1 MLGAVIR
8 NGNNTLVVDLPTGMM
23 ELQAKLN
30 SIGIQ
35 ETSDKIKLSD
45 EGGNPIRVKLYATTA
60 EEAHLLPL
68 LAPNRTLADANSSV
82 EMLHRAN
89 RSFQM
94 RLKCSLLAN
103 GYRTLDEFFNDAKRI
118 FSQQTPED
126 VKADALRRFEVD
138 PNIRAVVSCDHN
150 GEVEVFTLPM
160 SDRELAAANLKL
172 EEYGADSSLKFEAL
186 RYADPWPTI
195 FGDVLNNEGL
205 DAVNSLAAAFPF
217 MENAEKLAA
226 VVDYADAHDSAS
238 IIKLA
243 DRI

>member
-23 ELQAKLN
+23 DLQTKLN

-45 EGGNPIRVKLYATTA
+45 EAGNPIRVKLYATTA

-68 LAPNRTLADANSSV
+68 LAPSRTLADANSSV

-94 RLKCSLLAN
+94 RLMCSLLAN
-103 GYRTLDEFFNDAKRI
+103 GYRTLDEFFNDAKRV

-138 PNIRAVVSCDHN
+138 PNIRAVVSCIHN

-172 EEYGADSSLKFEAL
+172 EEYGADSTLKIEAL
-186 RYADPWPTI
+186 RYADPWPNI
-195 FGDVLNNEGL
+195 FGDVLNKEGMV
-205 DAVNSLAAAFPF
+205 AANSLAAAVPF
-217 MENAEKLAA
+217 MENTEKLAA
-226 VVDYADAHDSAS
+226 VVEYADAHDSAS
-238 IIKLA
+238 VIKLA